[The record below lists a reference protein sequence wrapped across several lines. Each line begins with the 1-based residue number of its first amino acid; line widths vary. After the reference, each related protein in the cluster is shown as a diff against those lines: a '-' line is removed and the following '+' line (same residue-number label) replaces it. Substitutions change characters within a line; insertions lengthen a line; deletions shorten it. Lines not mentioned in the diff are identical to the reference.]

1 MLFNKTFPNFQRV
14 VSLPRELFQFVDWID
29 FLFIL
34 IYANETEHVT
44 WDPPIE
50 YDKSFLR
57 RSFVH
62 FHE

>member
-44 WDPPIE
+44 
-50 YDKSFLR
+50 
-57 RSFVH
+57 
-62 FHE
+62 